1 MTSRRTHRCSAGAS
15 GQWRVAVQCQRLP
28 YVVESRGA
36 VLVVPMTRSVGG
48 PGGRRVGGQV
58 ARWGVLEAD
67 NWIPRSV
74 GEPLRERRGDLGK
87 GG

>member
-58 ARWGVLEAD
+58 SEVRGV
-67 NWIPRSV
+67 RSGQLDSKV
-74 GEPLRERRGDLGK
+74 SGLTSKREKR
-87 GG
+87 

>member
-15 GQWRVAVQCQRLP
+15 GQWRVAVRCQRLP

-48 PGGRRVGGQV
+48 PGGRSVGGQV
-58 ARWGVLEAD
+58 SEVRVLEAD
-67 NWIPRSV
+67 SWFP
-74 GEPLRERRGDLGK
+74 GDCG
-87 GG
+87 